1 MSDKG
6 GILALDLSSRT
17 GWAYGLPGA
26 VPITGVWILPAY
38 AIDPG
43 RCLAALGNELA
54 DALWLHQPSAVWV
67 EAPMPAAAQ
76 THHSTAMQQ
85 FQLDGVVLETCYRW
99 ERPTPRRAHAGTV
112 RKSVLGRGNHVSKD
126 DVEAWAAAQGIKTAD
141 HNAADAAM
149 LWAHAC
155 LQLAVK
161 VAA

>member
-6 GILALDLSSRT
+6 GILALDLSTRT

-26 VPITGVWILPAY
+26 VPVTGVWMLPSY

-43 RCLAALGNELA
+43 RCLAALGNEFA
-54 DALWLHQPSAVWV
+54 DAIWLHQPTQVWV
-67 EAPMPAAAQ
+67 EAPLSLSGQ
-76 THHSTAMQQ
+76 THANTAMQQ

-99 ERPTPRRAHAGTV
+99 ERPVRRAHAGTV
-112 RKSVLGRGNHVSKD
+112 RKAVLGRGNNVSKD
-126 DVEAWAAAQGIKTAD
+126 DVVAWAVARGIAVAD

-155 LQLAVK
+155 LHLAERS
-161 VAA
+161 VA